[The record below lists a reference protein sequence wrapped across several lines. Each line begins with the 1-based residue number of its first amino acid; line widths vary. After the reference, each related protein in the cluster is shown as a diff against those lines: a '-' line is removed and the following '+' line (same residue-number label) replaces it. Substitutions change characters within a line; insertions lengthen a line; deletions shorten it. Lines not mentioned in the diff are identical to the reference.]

1 MKDNLIKGA
10 VASTFKLDRLDSD
23 ELAILGATKKQVIRD
38 SFTVILDNTKG
49 TEKRNFLIGGLPA
62 IHNIASGGVSF
73 DMAEPVRTD
82 FTTDAE
88 FNAAKD
94 KWAKSNER
102 IGMNFYLSTPTSTS
116 LEGGPF
122 AIPALLLT
130 HDVLIKGFTYSV
142 TKSKDQFYQR
152 MSLVSTSPFKNTS
165 SQDLSGEVSKAAARP
180 YVNNPNVLELENY
193 HFALTNTKALSLE
206 VMAGEQVTLIFTA
219 TFIEK

>member
-1 MKDNLIKGA
+1 MRDNLIKGA

-49 TEKRNFLIGGLPA
+49 TEKRTFLIGGLPA
-62 IHNIASGGVSF
+62 IHNISTGGVPF
-73 DMAEPVRTD
+73 DMAEPVRAD
-82 FTTDAE
+82 FATDAE
-88 FNAAKD
+88 FNTAKT
-94 KWAKSNER
+94 KWAKSNKR

-142 TKSKDQFYQR
+142 TKSKDQFNQR

-180 YVNNPNVLELENY
+180 YVNNPKVLELENY

>member
-10 VASTFKLDRLDSD
+10 VASTFKIDRLDSD

-49 TEKRNFLIGGLPA
+49 AEKKNFLIGGLPA
-62 IHNIASGGVSF
+62 IHNVVSGGTPV
-73 DMAEPVRTD
+73 DLNKPVRAD
-82 FTTDAE
+82 YATDAAYDTAVRAY
-88 FNAAKD
+88 NDALGKIPQ
-94 KWAKSNER
+94 SL
-102 IGMNFYLSTPTSTS
+102 ISSVPTSTS

-122 AIPALLLT
+122 AIPVLLLT
-130 HDVLIKGFTYSV
+130 HDILIKGFTYSV
-142 TKSKDQFYQR
+142 TKSKDQFNQR